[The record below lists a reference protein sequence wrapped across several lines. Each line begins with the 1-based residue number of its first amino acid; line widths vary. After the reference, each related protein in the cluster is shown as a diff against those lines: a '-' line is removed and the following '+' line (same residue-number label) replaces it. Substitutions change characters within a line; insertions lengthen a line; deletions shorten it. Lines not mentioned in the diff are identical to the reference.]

1 MKRFLLPLLAAL
13 ALPTAV
19 NAEATYLTCDL
30 NDNPKKVDI
39 TLNQNQGK
47 VTYIY
52 PNSGST
58 WTVPAQYTNTAILFS
73 TDIAKWQ
80 LDRTNGKIYV
90 KFVLSNGS
98 VLNSAEGNC
107 KKAEKTKTL
116 F

>member
-1 MKRFLLPLLAAL
+1 MKRLLFPLLASL

-52 PNSGST
+52 PESGST
-58 WTVPAQYTNTAILFS
+58 WTVPAQFTNTAILYS
-73 TDIAKWQ
+73 SGIANWQ

-98 VLNSAEGNC
+98 VLSSAEGNC

>member
-1 MKRFLLPLLAAL
+1 MKRLLLPLLAAI

-19 NAEATYLTCDL
+19 NAESTYLTCDL

-39 TLNQNQGK
+39 TLNQDQGK

-58 WTVPAQYTNTAILFS
+58 WTVPASFTNKAILFKS
-73 TDIAKWQ
+73 GSANWQ

-90 KFVLSNGS
+90 KFVLFNGD
-98 VLNSAEGNC
+98 VLGEAEGSCTKVEN
-107 KKAEKTKTL
+107 TKTL